1 MPRDIAIVLI
11 VLAGIMAFISKNH
24 VEDPTLYFVALV
36 FLVLF
41 FFFITNKGGGED
53 DEGFP
58 VNLTKKNKR
67 EKKRK
72 KRRKWKSF

>member
-41 FFFITNKGGGED
+41 FFFMTNSGDSVDED
-53 DEGFP
+53 LK
-58 VNLTKKNKR
+58 VYLNTKIKR
-67 EKKRK
+67 RK
-72 KRRKWKSF
+72 KRRRRK